1 MKEETGMLYRLRV
14 ASCIITCATALLIC
28 DAAHAQSGIT
38 LFGLLDAGLL
48 YTNRTL
54 DDQGNANA
62 GKQFS
67 LIDGGTSYSQFG
79 LLGTED
85 LGDGLTLKF
94 KLESGISIAN
104 GSLAHCNGNL
114 FGCEAWIDLDSH
126 AGEFKAGLQ
135 FSPFFLALYASDPRG
150 MSFFGS
156 GGVTLVDN
164 FLGTSI
170 FASNSVSYTSPEL
183 WGLQASVLYSFGAQ
197 PGNFQAGR
205 QYSASLKYQY
215 AGLMINAAIFDGNS
229 GGANPTPTPTN
240 FQAEGRT
247 LGAAFK
253 FGALTAKASF
263 ANYKVAGSFNNNVYG
278 GGLSWYVLPTL
289 DLDGGVWVTSDR
301 NHTANH
307 SLLAAMGLN
316 YFLSKSTVLY
326 GQMASVTNHGAM
338 NTGLSVNGA
347 LFGSQGT
354 TLGATVGV
362 RHSF

>member
-1 MKEETGMLYRLRV
+1 MLYQSRV
-14 ASCIITCATALLIC
+14 ASLVMTCATALLIGG
-28 DAAHAQSGIT
+28 AAHAQGSVT
-38 LFGLLDAGLL
+38 LFGVLDAGLL
-48 YTNRTL
+48 YTNKTL
-54 DDQGNANA
+54 NAQSGANA
-62 GKQFS
+62 GKQVS
-67 LIDGGTSYSQFG
+67 LIDGGSSYSQFG
-79 LLGTED
+79 LFGTED
-85 LGDGLTLKF
+85 LGDGLSAKF

-114 FGCEAWIDLDSH
+114 FGCEAWIALANH

-170 FASNSVSYTSPEL
+170 FASNAVSYTSPEL
-183 WGLQASVLYSFGAQ
+183 GGLQASVLYSFGGQ

-205 QYSASLKYQY
+205 QYSASIKYQY
-215 AGLMINAAIFDGNS
+215 AGLMINAAIFEGNS
-229 GGANPTPTPTN
+229 GAANPTSTPTN
-240 FQAEGRT
+240 LQAEGRT
-247 LGAAFK
+247 LGAVFK

-278 GGLSWYVLPTL
+278 GGLSWYVLPIL
-289 DLDGGVWVTSDR
+289 DLDGGVWVTTDR

-316 YFLSKSTVLY
+316 YFLSKRTVLY

-347 LFGSQGT
+347 LFGPHGT